1 MLKTGAGGSNKNF
14 LPFSFIFIYME
25 YKSISIKETRELA
38 RNFVLTLNQN
48 DNEAT
53 VVAME
58 GELGSGKTAF
68 TQELGKTLGITE
80 HMQSPTFVIEKIYE
94 LVGSKWTH
102 LVHIDAYR
110 LKNEEEL
117 LALGFKKQ
125 LEDKHNL
132 IVIEWASRVENILH
146 KSAIH
151 IVFTHDG
158 EDQRTIEIKG
168 QR

>member
-1 MLKTGAGGSNKNF
+1 
-14 LPFSFIFIYME
+14 ME
-25 YKSISIKETRELA
+25 YKSISLKETKELA
-38 RNFVLTLNQN
+38 RNLVLSLEPR
-48 DNEAT
+48 DSEAR
-53 VVAME
+53 VLALE

-94 LVGSKWTH
+94 LVGSKWTDF
-102 LVHIDAYR
+102 VHIDAYR
-110 LKNEEEL
+110 HKNEEEL

-125 LEDKHNL
+125 LENKHNL
-132 IVIEWASRVENILH
+132 IVIEWASRVENILP

-158 EDQRTIEIKG
+158 EDQRTIEIKD
-168 QR
+168 

>member
-1 MLKTGAGGSNKNF
+1 
-14 LPFSFIFIYME
+14 ME

-38 RNFVLTLNQN
+38 QNFLRPLEPR

-53 VVAME
+53 VLALE

-68 TQELGKTLGITE
+68 TQELGKTLGVNE
-80 HMQSPTFVIEKIYE
+80 HIQSPTFVIEKIYE

-102 LVHIDAYR
+102 LIHIDAYR

-132 IVIEWASRVENILH
+132 IVIEWASRVENILP

-158 EDQRTIEIKG
+158 EDQRTIEIKDQG
-168 QR
+168 

>member
-1 MLKTGAGGSNKNF
+1 
-14 LPFSFIFIYME
+14 ME
-25 YKSISIKETRELA
+25 YKSINLKETKELA
-38 RNFVLTLNQN
+38 SNFIHSLKPCDDT
-48 DNEAT
+48 AT
-53 VVAME
+53 VVALE
-58 GELGSGKTAF
+58 GDLGSGKTAF
-68 TQELGKTLGITE
+68 TQEVGKTLGVTE

-94 LVGSKWTH
+94 LAGSKWTH

-125 LEDKHNL
+125 LEDKKNL
-132 IVIEWASRVENILH
+132 ILIEWASVVKNILP

-158 EDQRTIEIKG
+158 EDQRTIEIKN
-168 QR
+168 

>member
-1 MLKTGAGGSNKNF
+1 
-14 LPFSFIFIYME
+14 ME
-25 YKSISIKETRELA
+25 YKPISLKGTTQLA
-38 RNFVLTLNQN
+38 RNLVLSLEPR
-48 DNEAT
+48 DSEAR
-53 VVAME
+53 VLALE

-125 LEDKHNL
+125 LENKHNL
-132 IVIEWASRVENILH
+132 IVIEWASRVENILP

-158 EDQRTIEIKG
+158 EDQRTIEIKD
-168 QR
+168 

>member
-1 MLKTGAGGSNKNF
+1 
-14 LPFSFIFIYME
+14 ME
-25 YKSISIKETRELA
+25 YKSISLKETKELA
-38 RNFVLTLNQN
+38 RNLVLSLEPRNS
-48 DNEAT
+48 EAR
-53 VVAME
+53 VLALE
-58 GELGSGKTAF
+58 GDLGSGKTAF

-125 LEDKHNL
+125 LENKHNL
-132 IVIEWASRVENILH
+132 IVIEWASRVENILP

-158 EDQRTIEIKG
+158 EDQRTIEIKD
-168 QR
+168 